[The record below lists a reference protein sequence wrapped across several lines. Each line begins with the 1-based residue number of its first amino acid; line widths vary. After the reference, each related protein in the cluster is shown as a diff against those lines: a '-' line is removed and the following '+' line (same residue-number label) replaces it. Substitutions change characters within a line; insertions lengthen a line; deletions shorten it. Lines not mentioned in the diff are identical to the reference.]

1 MERHRTKRKYG
12 QWTCGTMLEVVIV
25 VCVCV
30 CMWCVHLH
38 VCVHMCTCIHSP
50 DQRIALGISLLPT
63 LFEKRVSVVLHYVEK
78 RGSLMKCFQ
87 MCQGQC

>member
-38 VCVHMCTCIHSP
+38 VCVHMCTCIMCVFYHLQGFFGFGCYFLFFFIIIFFETVSHS
-50 DQRIALGISLLPT
+50 S
-63 LFEKRVSVVLHYVEK
+63 
-78 RGSLMKCFQ
+78 
-87 MCQGQC
+87 